1 MRMTEEALTD
11 SLTMPLSSVSLL
23 SLLSARSTSLS
34 ASLSTVSIGL
44 TISIFNYFLF
54 VTMSHLC
61 FLAGAGESVARA

>member
-11 SLTMPLSSVSLL
+11 SLTMPLSSS

>member
-11 SLTMPLSSVSLL
+11 SLTMPLSSV

-44 TISIFNYFLF
+44 TISIINYFLF